1 MLGLVLSLVV
11 SAAPAM
17 PSAAVTCPDWPA
29 SCDGAAVAI
38 ASGAQGNADAGD
50 DAGPRDYATPAEIDC
65 PTPGDGPIASGEC
78 DEAPLDLWYRVS
90 RSPDSEQPNGAI
102 APPAHRARAGHG
114 DSCGSGPA
122 DPGHLAPPD
131 VQPVALFALPGLVP
145 ASVRGRFLVG
155 AQPLPLRTPTP
166 PDRPPRA

>member
-17 PSAAVTCPDWPA
+17 PSASVTCPDWPA
-29 SCDGAAVAI
+29 SCDGAAVEI
-38 ASGAQGNADAGD
+38 ATGAQGND
-50 DAGPRDYATPAEIDC
+50 DASDDTGPRDYATPAEIDC

-102 APPAHRARAGHG
+102 APPAHRARAGRG
-114 DSCGSGPA
+114 VSCGSGPA
-122 DPGHLAPPD
+122 DPAHLAPPD

-145 ASVRGRFLVG
+145 ASVRGRFLAG
-155 AQPLPLRTPTP
+155 TQPLPLRTLTP